1 MHWWRTQLD
10 EVQPSSTQH
19 KQDGTA
25 LVYCCSSAVQLPR
38 SALGIGSDDITPT
51 TMVRDPGIII
61 DADLSMRSHVQRCVA
76 VCFAVLS
83 QLRSIRRSVP
93 SSVFQTLVVAS
104 VLTKLDYGNA
114 TLAGLPAN
122 LLNRLQSVI
131 NAAARSIAGLHR
143 SQHITLTVASFHWL
157 HASERVKFK
166 LAVLVYGALNSTA
179 PRYLSEQLIRV
190 GDMPPQPPRTRLHS
204 SSSSQLAVHPSETDH
219 LLLWVLVSGTVYWS
233 TSQLL
238 YHWKCFD
245 VDWKH
250 TYFGSGIQILFCS
263 LLLVLLAMV
272 QVLAVIYLCHF
283 KHLYIM

>member
-1 MHWWRTQLD
+1 
-10 EVQPSSTQH
+10 
-19 KQDGTA
+19 
-25 LVYCCSSAVQLPR
+25 
-38 SALGIGSDDITPT
+38 
-51 TMVRDPGIII
+51 
-61 DADLSMRSHVQRCVA
+61 MRSHVQRCVA

-238 YHWKCFD
+238 YH
-245 VDWKH
+245 
-250 TYFGSGIQILFCS
+250 
-263 LLLVLLAMV
+263 
-272 QVLAVIYLCHF
+272 
-283 KHLYIM
+283 